1 MNNDEFI
8 DGGVIN
14 NSNYDAPKE
23 IKSKEIT
30 KMSMG
35 FFLFDPWS
43 RNREGKHYFFIIDK
57 DEDGNMYLSDTIN
70 GNNKILIG
78 EDLLKEAQKII
89 DDNNLVN
96 LNGTVEYTSGLPVEF
111 SPEELTVDYKSDEH
125 LHFLINGYPYSK
137 WQKEFV
143 KLFGRE
149 YLRNGNDKYMPP
161 KETLTLTRFDVDF
174 DKDYKHYLYAEVI
187 QVDETKKFMRIVYDK
202 EKQESVDDAVEI
214 KREIFDKVAL
224 IIEENGFS
232 DNDKVVMF
240 HGVSVGEINAL
251 ENLVKRT
258 KKDFPEYKIVVT
270 TGTHTGQD
278 LARKK
283 LDKVAD
289 LITYFP
295 ADFPVVINKFLNKI
309 NPDKVFIAET
319 EIWPNFAIECKK
331 RGINIYII
339 NGRISDSTFKSYNA
353 FKFIFKYFLSFYTGI
368 YTQSNEDNEK
378 FIKLGANPMTTQRMN
393 NLKFDVQKP
402 IVDFEFDKNN
412 SKIFLAGSTH
422 KGEDEIILY
431 TFRKLR
437 DNHPD
442 LKLIIAPRHLTRT
455 EEIRALTESFGYK
468 YDFRSNAKKD
478 LNDIDVLIMDTLGEL
493 GKMYSFADI
502 AFIGGS
508 FNKTGGHNP
517 LEAAIFEKPVI
528 SGPSIHNFKDIY
540 NIIKNAG
547 AGFVVE
553 DKDSLY
559 EISEKLLSDN
569 DFYNKTVDSSAK
581 VFQEQQGALEF
592 VLKLLN

>member
-1 MNNDEFI
+1 MF
-8 DGGVIN
+8 GFL
-14 NSNYDAPKE
+14 SNLAFYI
-23 IKSKEIT
+23 IKPI
-30 KMSMG
+30 MS
-35 FFLFDPWS
+35 
-43 RNREGKHYFFIIDK
+43 
-57 DEDGNMYLSDTIN
+57 
-70 GNNKILIG
+70 
-78 EDLLKEAQKII
+78 A
-89 DDNNLVN
+89 V
-96 LNGTVEYTSGLPVEF
+96 
-111 SPEELTVDYKSDEH
+111 
-125 LHFLINGYPYSK
+125 
-137 WQKEFV
+137 
-143 KLFGRE
+143 
-149 YLRNGNDKYMPP
+149 LRK
-161 KETLTLTRFDVDF
+161 
-174 DKDYKHYLYAEVI
+174 KDYPENAIERKYG
-187 QVDETKKFMRIVYDK
+187 
-202 EKQESVDDAVEI
+202 
-214 KREIFDKVAL
+214 

-232 DNDKVVMF
+232 GNDKVVMF

-283 LDKVAD
+283 LGEVAD

-353 FKFIFKYFLSFYTGI
+353 FRFIFKYFLSFYTGI

-378 FIKLGANPMTTQRMN
+378 FLKLGANPETTERMN

-402 IVDFEFDKNN
+402 VVDFEFDKSNARV
-412 SKIFLAGSTH
+412 FLAGSTH

-431 TFRKLR
+431 TYRKLR
-437 DNHPD
+437 EKHPD
-442 LKLIIAPRHLTRT
+442 LRLIIAPRHLTRT
-455 EEIRALTESFGYK
+455 EEVRALTESFGYK
-468 YDFRSNAKKD
+468 YDFRSNGKKD

-493 GKMYSFADI
+493 GKMYAFADI

-517 LEAAIFEKPVI
+517 LEATIFEKPVI

-540 NIIKNAG
+540 NIIKNAE

-569 DFYNKTVDSSAK
+569 TFYNKTVEASVN
-581 VFQEQQGALEF
+581 VFKEQQGALEF
-592 VLKLLN
+592 VLKLL